1 MIPEDFQGKIPSVS
15 FYELKFQPIH
25 WKILINVN
33 IRTKVSYLKLKQNS
47 FIILR
52 EEEMSNLRLRKIQSL
67 CKFSDSESIHLT
79 DIPMP
84 RKLGA
89 ETHNQEEVDKRD
101 ESI

>member
-1 MIPEDFQGKIPSVS
+1 MYRYVITQIPTHPMKIR
-15 FYELKFQPIH
+15 K
-25 WKILINVN
+25 NVN
-33 IRTKVSYLKLKQNS
+33 IGTKVSYLKLKQNS

>member
-1 MIPEDFQGKIPSVS
+1 M
-15 FYELKFQPIH
+15 
-25 WKILINVN
+25 INVT
-33 IRTKVSYLKLKQNS
+33 IGSKDLSKLES
-47 FIILR
+47 EILFIILR

>member
-1 MIPEDFQGKIPSVS
+1 MASTCSDMYHYVITQIPTHPMKIR
-15 FYELKFQPIH
+15 K
-25 WKILINVN
+25 NVN
-33 IRTKVSYLKLKQNS
+33 IGTKVSYLKLKQNS